1 MLWQSRRL
9 DLRWPKQAAH
19 DADGCDRRSDQQR
32 RQRPPEISDGMVTLD
47 QNFEGPN
54 EISRKRPQLGEAE
67 AVVICCA
74 RQPRGS
80 VDANAAQYT
89 QHMPVSDDDLY

>member
-1 MLWQSRRL
+1 MAVLARH
-9 DLRWPKQAAH
+9 H
-19 DADGCDRRSDQQR
+19 DADDCNSRSDQHR
-32 RQRPPEISDGMVTLD
+32 RQRPPELSDSMVTLD
-47 QNFEGPN
+47 QNFERPKSN
-54 EISRKRPQLGEAE
+54 VSKKRPQLGEAE

-74 RQPRGS
+74 RQPRGG